1 MILKIWGMW
10 WFKGDKKPT
19 NNTVPERSVI
29 LQLDH
34 RETYGIWKP
43 NYSYT
48 SWNNYKL
55 LSIQTQKLNGEISM
69 HIHSTSVEQTLLF
82 SYMKNKCNGAKLTF

>member
-1 MILKIWGMW
+1 MVQEG
-10 WFKGDKKPT
+10 KKANPVT
-19 NNTVPERSVI
+19 QYQNSVI

-34 RETYGIWKP
+34 GGTYDIWKP

-55 LSIQTQKLNGEISM
+55 LFSQTQKLNGEISM

-82 SYMKNKCNGAKLTF
+82 SYMKNKCNRAKLTF